1 MEEQTSNSNTGG
13 HTTNLI
19 FEDGEWTI
27 YLFEKFEGTL
37 FEETVGDPGITE
49 SFHRTHDTTQSDD
62 DASDLDE
69 TAQMRIL
76 PLLDGIYSREDITP
90 EISEEEERRLWTS
103 AWAMFYPLAVPTH
116 VFRDKVRDERQ
127 TPHLVQ
133 VPGEQELTSRLGKI
147 FETDKTKQDVW
158 VPQLVKI
165 AGQRVSAGKIITQLD
180 LLRERPL
187 SRHQK
192 YWSIPR
198 MYSHIDV
205 NKPVY
210 FPSLDDDDMVTWRP
224 KCLRKDSRD
233 IFKAFFEN
241 QELAEELAKLYVRG
255 GGTPKSPEAVRAE
268 DA

>member
-13 HTTNLI
+13 HTMNLI
-19 FEDGEWTI
+19 FEDGEWNI
-27 YLFEKFEGTL
+27 YLSEQFEGTL

-49 SFHRTHDTTQSDD
+49 SFHRTHDTTQSAD
-62 DASDLDE
+62 DASDIDE
-69 TAQMRIL
+69 AAQMRIL

-103 AWAMFYPLAVPTH
+103 AWAMFNPLAVPSH
-116 VFRDKVRDERQ
+116 VRRDTGQDERQ

-133 VPGEQELTSRLGKI
+133 VTGEQELTSRLGKI
-147 FETDKTKQDVW
+147 FETDKTKRDVW

-165 AGQRVSAGKIITQLD
+165 AGQRVSVDKIITQLD
-180 LLRERPL
+180 LLRQRPL

-192 YWSIPR
+192 YWSTPK
-198 MYSHIDV
+198 MYSHIGDDEPV
-205 NKPVY
+205 N
-210 FPSLDDDDMVTWRP
+210 FPSLDDDDIVTWQP

-255 GGTPKSPEAVRAE
+255 RGTPKSPEAARAE
-268 DA
+268 GE